1 MLSNTF
7 VRVASF
13 NRSSSVRWASKI
25 SYITIL
31 GSAVTITGSIAG
43 LGGRRRRLLIALG
56 IGSGAGA
63 AFGCFLVRRF
73 RLGMYERLTSSW

>member
-7 VRVASF
+7 VRIASF

-31 GSAVTITGSIAG
+31 GSAVTIAG